1 VEKSGQKATGVS
13 CGTTDRG
20 RGVPEARRRGKGR
33 SSRSSRAIPPDWRE
47 NREPLDRVSA
57 QLDEDLRFV
66 LRRLIEQLGRP
77 PPDPGDRPLVLEVE
91 LEGLRCLFMLEPS
104 VRAESTLSPREQQ
117 IARMVA
123 QGFPNKTI
131 AAKLGISSWT
141 VSTHLRRMFAKF
153 DVRSRA
159 ALIARLLEEE
169 LVLDDRRLFPR

>member
-1 VEKSGQKATGVS
+1 
-13 CGTTDRG
+13 
-20 RGVPEARRRGKGR
+20 VPEAGR
-33 SSRSSRAIPPDWRE
+33 SRRSGTSRTSRAIPTDWGENTQEPDRL
-47 NREPLDRVSA
+47 PA

-77 PPDPGDRPLVLEVE
+77 PPEPGDRPIVLEVE
-91 LEGLRCLFMLEPS
+91 LEGLRCLVMLEPS
-104 VRAESTLSPREQQ
+104 VRTESTLSPREQQ

>member
-1 VEKSGQKATGVS
+1 VS

-20 RGVPEARRRGKGR
+20 SALPARRR
-33 SSRSSRAIPPDWRE
+33 SSGTSRTSGAIPPNWDE
-47 NREPLDRVSA
+47 HAQTQDRLPA
-57 QLDEDLRFV
+57 RLDEDLRFV
-66 LRRLIEQLGRP
+66 LRRLIEELGRP
-77 PPDPGDRPLVLEVE
+77 PPEPGDRPLVLELE
-91 LEGLRCLFMLEPS
+91 LDGFRCLVMFEPS
-104 VRAESTLSPREQQ
+104 VRAASTLSPREQQ

-123 QGFPNKTI
+123 QGYPNKTI

>member
-20 RGVPEARRRGKGR
+20 RDVPEARRRKR
-33 SSRSSRAIPPDWRE
+33 SGNAGTSRSIPEWAGSTQAPDRL
-47 NREPLDRVSA
+47 PA
-57 QLDEDLRFV
+57 QLEEDVRFV
-66 LRRLIEQLGRP
+66 LRRVIEQLGRP
-77 PPDPGDRPLVLEVE
+77 PPEPGDRPLVFEVE
-91 LEGLRCLFMLEPS
+91 LEGLRCLFMLEPA
-104 VRAESTLSPREQQ
+104 VRAESMLSPREQQ

-123 QGFPNKTI
+123 QGYPNKTI

>member
-20 RGVPEARRRGKGR
+20 RDVPDARRKRRGGNAR
-33 SSRSSRAIPPDWRE
+33 TSRAIPEWAGSTQAPDRL
-47 NREPLDRVSA
+47 PA
-57 QLDEDLRFV
+57 QLEEDVRFV

-77 PPDPGDRPLVLEVE
+77 PPEPGDRPLVLEVE
-91 LEGLRCLFMLEPS
+91 LEGLRCLFMLEPA

-123 QGFPNKTI
+123 QGYPNKTI